1 MWVKM
6 YIMIKRNVKL
16 NIYFTDQGE
25 NRPRSGGGGWKP
37 SYSYV
42 SKIYMGIYKNNTGP
56 GRLHAVG

>member
-25 NRPRSGGGGWKP
+25 NRPRSGGGGGRRVTIMCQKYTW
-37 SYSYV
+37 V
-42 SKIYMGIYKNNTGP
+42 YKKK
-56 GRLHAVG
+56 